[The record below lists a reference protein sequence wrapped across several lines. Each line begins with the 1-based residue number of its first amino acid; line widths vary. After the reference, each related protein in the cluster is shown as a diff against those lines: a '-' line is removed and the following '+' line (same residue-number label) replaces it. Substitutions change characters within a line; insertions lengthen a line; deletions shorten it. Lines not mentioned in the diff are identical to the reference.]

1 MIDLDWLSDRLC
13 DVLRWQLANI
23 GAHELAGP
31 EVPWAGRRAWSMFLE
46 LNGTRTGNGFGPNP
60 ISDVEIES
68 YSRLRREPIRSWELT
83 ILRALDAAYLK
94 AAREMTGQA
103 AKPAPPPDAKDIF
116 AAFRA
121 AAASDTGAP
130 PHLLRSGQQPGR
142 SR

>member
-68 YSRLRREPIRSWELT
+68 YARIRQEPIRSWELT
-83 ILRALDAAYLK
+83 ILR
-94 AAREMTGQA
+94 EMDCTFLEAVSKRVQ
-103 AKPAPPPDAKDIF
+103 PPETPPMPPMPPSAESVF
-116 AAFRA
+116 AVFRA
-121 AAASDTGAP
+121 AASKG
-130 PHLLRSGQQPGR
+130 
-142 SR
+142 